1 MIGKLKSILMGDT
14 AFGEQAESQED
25 RQQLALASL
34 LVEMARADFDETH
47 DEHSLIID
55 LLARHYDLSAAES
68 LELLNKARAANN
80 NAVCLFDFTRSLH
93 NSLDAEQKT
102 DVIRLLWQVANADN
116 KLDKY
121 EDYLVRK
128 VGKSPKMM
136 KTSLMSVA
144 AVTSV
149 RIPVSVIRIA
159 PLRKWQVRWWGCSWP
174 SLCTLIRRKWRRTR
188 CLRPTQSLRRI
199 IAIIFAA

>member
-1 MIGKLKSILMGDT
+1 MIGKLKNILLGDK
-14 AFGEQAESQED
+14 AFGDAAETQDD

-55 LLARHYDLSAAES
+55 LLASHFDLSPGES
-68 LELLNKARAANN
+68 LELLGKARAANKD
-80 NAVCLFDFTRSLH
+80 AVCLFDFTRSLH
-93 NSLDAEQKT
+93 KSLDGEQKK

-128 VGKSPKMM
+128 VAD
-136 KTSLMSVA
+136 LLY
-144 AVTSV
+144 
-149 RIPVSVIRIA
+149 VSDNDVIRMKHEVMQ
-159 PLRKWQVRWWGCSWP
+159 RE
-174 SLCTLIRRKWRRTR
+174 
-188 CLRPTQSLRRI
+188 
-199 IAIIFAA
+199 

>member
-102 DVIRLLWQVANADN
+102 DVIRLLWQEANADN

-128 VGKSPKMM
+128 VAD
-136 KTSLMSVA
+136 LLY
-144 AVTSV
+144 
-149 RIPVSVIRIA
+149 VSDSDVIR
-159 PLRKWQVRWWGCSWP
+159 LKHEVM
-174 SLCTLIRRKWRRTR
+174 
-188 CLRPTQSLRRI
+188 
-199 IAIIFAA
+199 